1 MCTARILGCRS
12 ACILKG
18 RTSTEV
24 LRGEPGRSFKAMT
37 CRCRL
42 SSGAF
47 VSVLSMYVPTTGL
60 AAEVQ
65 YLERTHSELAD
76 RGWGPVFAGPDVGW
90 RFCELLWSRSGVVV
104 LG

>member
-1 MCTARILGCRS
+1 
-12 ACILKG
+12 
-18 RTSTEV
+18 
-24 LRGEPGRSFKAMT
+24 MT

-47 VSVLSMYVPTTGL
+47 VSVLSMHVPTTGL

-76 RGWGPVFAGPDVGW
+76 RGWGPVFAGPEVGW
-90 RFCELLWSRSGVVV
+90 RFWELLWSRSGVVV